1 MTSVDCTT
9 LSLIILLNVLLYL
22 LITRR
27 QILKIRRLK
36 MYVSCRIE
44 KENMLKQSI
53 RDKERIIESYSHEIN
68 SCEREKLNLKEE
80 IVELERIMNIDDNAN
95 Q

>member
-22 LITRR
+22 LITRH

-44 KENMLKQSI
+44 KENMLKESI

-80 IVELERIMNIDDNAN
+80 IVGLERIINTEENAS
-95 Q
+95 